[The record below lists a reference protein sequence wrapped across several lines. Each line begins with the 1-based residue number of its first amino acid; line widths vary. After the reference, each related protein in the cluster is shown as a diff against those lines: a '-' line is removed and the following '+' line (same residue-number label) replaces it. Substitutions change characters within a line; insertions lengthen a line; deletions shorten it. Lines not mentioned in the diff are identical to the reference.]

1 MKSDIPAY
9 LESPSVQQASYPPVT
24 TRQRELP
31 FGKLTWENFERL
43 CVRIARREADLRQCF
58 FYGNPGQAQRG
69 IDFIGYAC
77 DVRNREI
84 RGYQGK
90 RGESFGLS
98 HLIAAVSSVSCG
110 RFEPRA
116 WRCAATSIVQF

>member
-43 CVRIARREADLRQCF
+43 CLRIARKEADVRQCF
-58 FYGNPGQAQRG
+58 LYGSPGQAQRG
-69 IDFIGYAC
+69 IDFIGYAG
-77 DVRNREI
+77 DVRNREVRVYQCKREETFGPAKI
-84 RGYQGK
+84 RD
-90 RGESFGLS
+90 
-98 HLIAAVSSVSCG
+98 AVDVFLAG
-110 RFEPRA
+110 QWEPLPQHFVLFA
-116 WRCAATSIVQF
+116 